1 MELLRYQQT
10 LSPLI
15 WKQVKKVLFSCEF
28 RQSCYFFWNR
38 TFEPILEGIVRM
50 KPPQTRF
57 VDFLPICGQDP
68 ICGQIFGKWKVHK
81 SLDTPYIIFFFVIF
95 KSSPLLRKWLGLYH
109 SKWQTS
115 LKRAIF
121 GFLFWGGSS
130 MEKLRLIRPS
140 WRDWRKSQLTHY
152 PTTQKPFYQFQPNS
166 KKLNAKILPLWV
178 NSFASGWST
187 GRS

>member
-1 MELLRYQQT
+1 MFFRHLKAK
-10 LSPLI
+10 SPS
-15 WKQVKKVLFSCEF
+15 WEM
-28 RQSCYFFWNR
+28 
-38 TFEPILEGIVRM
+38 VRM
-50 KPPQTRF
+50 N
-57 VDFLPICGQDP
+57 
-68 ICGQIFGKWKVHK
+68 
-81 SLDTPYIIFFFVIF
+81 
-95 KSSPLLRKWLGLYH
+95 H

-166 KKLNAKILPLWV
+166 KKLNAKVLPLWV
-178 NSFASGWST
+178 NSQAGGWST
-187 GRS
+187 GRSQAVKSILRETVSLNRLHIFLYIHKFHFQTFY

>member
-1 MELLRYQQT
+1 MRIPPVMLLFLKSDIWTYTRRHSKNET
-10 LSPLI
+10 PTNSICGLSPDL
-15 WKQVKKVLFSCEF
+15 WTRPDLWTD
-28 RQSCYFFWNR
+28 FW
-38 TFEPILEGIVRM
+38 EM
-50 KPPQTRF
+50 KSPQIAGYT
-57 VDFLPICGQDP
+57 VY
-68 ICGQIFGKWKVHK
+68 
-81 SLDTPYIIFFFVIF
+81 YIFFVIF